1 MEKRIKFVEERWK
14 KNVDKDETLTQKTNS
29 ILFVG
34 NIKKHKGLK
43 TLLDACEKACG
54 KGLKS
59 KLVIVG
65 NKDNFRTGDEET
77 VQRLETFSEDK
88 VHFTG
93 KISNEKLKEL
103 YESSLALV
111 QPSLY
116 EGFGIP
122 PLEAMVC
129 GTPAIISDIPVFKEI
144 YSDFP
149 VVFFKS
155 GDSQELCEKLLEIEK
170 NPAKIELGE
179 LKDKYSYKRSATLII
194 QKITSVIKTN

>member
-1 MEKRIKFVEERWK
+1 MLFRS
-14 KNVDKDETLTQKTNS
+14 ETPPQKTNS

-43 TLLDACEKACG
+43 TLLDAFEKACG

-65 NKDNFRTGDEET
+65 NKDNFRTGEE
-77 VQRLETFSEDK
+77 
-88 VHFTG
+88 H
-93 KISNEKLKEL
+93 
-103 YESSLALV
+103 YESSLTLV

-144 YSDFP
+144 YSGFP
-149 VVFFKS
+149 VVFFKT
-155 GDSQELCEKLLEIEK
+155 GNSQELCEKLLEIEK

-179 LKDKYSYKRSATLII
+179 LKEKYSYKRSATLIT